1 MDNYIDIG
9 PECFTNGNVISYK
22 GENYY
27 RACDAFVNDR
37 SEEGGQ
43 SFCVKRV
50 DHPGT
55 IHEAYDG
62 TIRDE
67 KILVVPQLPH
77 SKACVPDGHNHGS
90 ECSRDCPTCRGQYKI
105 KPPFPKTKE
114 G

>member
-1 MDNYIDIG
+1 MMDNYTDIG

-27 RACDAFVNDR
+27 RACDAFVTDR
-37 SEEGGQ
+37 PEGGQ

-62 TIRDE
+62 TIRDD
-67 KILVVPQLPH
+67 KILVVPKLPH
-77 SKACVPDGHNHGS
+77 SNMCLMINHPHGS
-90 ECSRDCPTCRGQYKI
+90 ECADDCPTCGGRRMNI
-105 KPPFPKTKE
+105 PKDLIP
-114 G
+114 